1 MINNKELIKCVI
13 LTLRKENV
21 IVPNGLIAEIVSV
34 KDVEAQNDSVDWLLG
49 RMNWRGESVPLLSFE
64 AAGGEDVSKVNLN
77 TQAVILYAVGA
88 GEKAENYPYLGLV
101 MSGVPHVSHFS
112 REQMRS
118 DDEAFNDHPMVA
130 QKVRINGASVSILD
144 VDVMVEMVADVAA

>member
-1 MINNKELIKCVI
+1 MVNNKELIKCVI
-13 LTLRKENV
+13 FTLRKENV
-21 IVPNGLIAEIVSV
+21 IVPNELIAEIVSV
-34 KDVEAQNDSVDWLLG
+34 KNVEAGNNSADWFLG
-49 RMNWRGESVPLLSFE
+49 RMNWRGASVPLLSFE

-88 GEKAENYPYLGLV
+88 GEKAEDYPYLGLV

-112 REQMRS
+112 REQIRT
-118 DDEAFNDHPMVA
+118 DEDGVDEHPMVA

-144 VDVMVEMVADVAA
+144 VDEMVEMVSDLAA